1 MTRRFVLV
9 TLALAVVAQAGPRRP
24 PKAPRVRAPPAKAP
38 PAKKLVKSAGEVTW
52 VGVEFAYVDRG
63 SAEGVEVGKP
73 LILSRGG
80 RAAGTCTVQSV
91 AEHSARCTGLTLR
104 VGDRFTVS
112 AAPAPPPEGPKP
124 LPTELELRRRGAL
137 VESTPWVLRRF
148 DSPALTLGAGLHAS
162 AALSHTTFFT
172 AASPRPA
179 FGQQRVD
186 VVVSDLELW
195 KGLRVSADLSVLN
208 FSSRPEVTRTVY
220 TQTPV
225 LLVRQLELGFRR
237 ADLPLAAGLGR
248 TWLTTGP
255 GLLVLDGAH
264 TSFRIGAAEV
274 GVFAGLL
281 PDGARLTPSLS
292 QWSTGAFTR
301 LSFTSGEGASAAV
314 LQVAGRAG
322 YALRDGI
329 GSRFEAAVGAGY
341 WAGSAFDAHASVE
354 VGYGS
359 TQAAAGIDAARLDL
373 GWRPTERLL
382 LLASGRY
389 RGLPIA
395 GVPEVGLVSPGLS
408 ALHGDLAATWQLT
421 PALVV
426 GLRGGVARD
435 FTSTLTQLRAG
446 PELSM
451 PGLFGGP
458 VSLGLGYAEEVGWLR
473 GRSGWFNLSVTA
485 GSFFRVLSRTSFF
498 HQQPTAGAEGLFAAE
513 LGQSLSLEVTPWRFV
528 RARLVLVGRQT
539 AGEAFAPMGSVG
551 GQVAGTF

>member
-1 MTRRFVLV
+1 MTRLLV
-9 TLALAVVAQAGPRRP
+9 ALALSLAVAAQAAPKRP
-24 PKAPRVRAPPAKAP
+24 PKAPRAAAKAP
-38 PAKKLVKSAGEVTW
+38 PPKKLVKSAGEVTW

-80 RAAGTCTVQSV
+80 RSAGTCTVQSV
-91 AEHSARCTGLTLR
+91 AEHSARCTGLNLR

-112 AAPAPPPEGPKP
+112 AAPAPAPEGPKP

-148 DSPALTLGAGLHAS
+148 DSTASALGAGLHVG
-162 AALSHTTFFT
+162 AAVSHTTFFT
-172 AASPRPA
+172 AASARPTSN
-179 FGQQRVD
+179 QQRID
-186 VVVSDLELW
+186 VVVSDVELW
-195 KGLRVSADLSVLN
+195 RGLRVSADLSVLN

-264 TSFRIGAAEV
+264 TSFRVGGAEF

-301 LSFTSGEGASAAV
+301 LSFTSGEGSSASV

-341 WAGSAFDAHASVE
+341 WAGTAFDAHASLE
-354 VGYGS
+354 VGYGG
-359 TQAAAGIDAARLDL
+359 TQALAGIDAARLDL
-373 GWRPTERLL
+373 GWRPTSRVL

-389 RGLPIA
+389 RGLPVS

-408 ALHGDLAATWQLT
+408 ALHGDLAGTFELT
-421 PALVV
+421 PTLVV

-435 FTSTLTQLRAG
+435 FTSTLTQVRVG

-458 VSLGLGYAEEVGWLR
+458 VSLGVGYAEEAGWLR

-485 GSFFRVLSRTSFF
+485 GSFLRVLSRTSFF

-539 AGEAFAPMGSVG
+539 AGEAFAPMGSIG
-551 GQVAGTF
+551 GQVAGSF